1 MENQTID
8 ELKKLLTPS
17 AKDELK
23 TALNEATKDEL
34 INLTL
39 ALHKIL
45 RVVNDH
51 IGGQQETIND
61 CHNMIKTMV
70 HINNGKVTVDINNFN
85 EATVPGMALEA
96 KTNEIDHTMTLTLTK
111 RSVQ

>member
-8 ELKKLLTPS
+8 ELKNLLTPS
-17 AKDELK
+17 ATDELK

-61 CHNMIKTMV
+61 CQNMIKTMV
-70 HINNGKVTVDINNFN
+70 HMNNDKVTVDINNFN
-85 EATVPGMALEA
+85 EATAPGMDIETTIN
-96 KTNEIDHTMTLTLTK
+96 KINDTMTLTLTK